1 MTDTARK
8 LTIGEALREG
18 IAEEMRRDER
28 VFLIGEDIGIPG
40 GFGGAFGVYLGLP
53 EEFGRERII
62 DTPISEKAVMGA
74 AIGAAMAGMVPLAD
88 LQYSD
93 FVFCCMDEIA
103 NQAAKIPYM
112 SNGTVGMPLTIRFPV
127 GASQRGAQHAQSP
140 ETSLM
145 HIPGLKVVCVSDAY
159 DAKGLIKTAIRDP
172 DPVMVFEH
180 KLLYGS
186 KGRRAAGGFDLS
198 AEVPEEEYTIPLGQ
212 AKVKREGT
220 DVTIVATFIVLYR
233 ALQVAEK
240 LAAEGISCEV
250 IDPRSL
256 VPLDTG
262 TILNSVTKTGRLVIA
277 HEDNLTA
284 GWGAEIAAIA
294 AEECFYNLEAPIQRV
309 ATFDVPLPFLPEMEN
324 ALVPS
329 VERIEAGVRAVLES

>member
-1 MTDTARK
+1 MTIAD
-8 LTIGEALREG
+8 ALREA
-18 IAEEMRRDER
+18 IAEEMRRDEKI
-28 VFLIGEDIGIPG
+28 FLIGEDIGVPG

-53 EEFGRERII
+53 EEFGHDRII

-74 AIGAAMAGMVPLAD
+74 AIGAAIAGLVPLAD

-93 FVFCCMDEIA
+93 FVYCCMDEIA

-112 SNGTVGMPLTIRFPV
+112 SNSTIGLPMVIRFPV

-140 ETSLM
+140 VTALM
-145 HIPGLKVVCVSDAY
+145 HIPGLKIVCVSDAY
-159 DAKGLIKTAIRDP
+159 DAKGLLKTALRDP

-186 KGRRAAGGFDLS
+186 KGRMAAGGFDLT
-198 AEVPEEEYTIPLGQ
+198 AEVPEDDYTIPLGQ
-212 AKVKREGT
+212 ARVRREGT
-220 DVTIVATFIVLYR
+220 DVTIIATFIVLYR

-240 LAAEGISCEV
+240 LTAEGISCEV

-256 VPLDTG
+256 VPMDTE
-262 TILNSVTKTGRLVIA
+262 TILNSVAKTGRLVVA

-284 GWGAEIAAIA
+284 GWGAEVAAIA
-294 AEECFYNLEAPIQRV
+294 ASECFYNLEAPIQRV
-309 ATFDVPLPFLPEMEN
+309 ATYDVPLPFYPAMEN

-329 VERIEAGVRAVLES
+329 AERIEQGVRAALDA